1 MTTYD
6 GFPCSLFDSNQEGKC
21 LHTYRAPAIR
31 LLFPQNLRHSFK
43 FDQLEEAE
51 TRSINLRA

>member
-6 GFPCSLFDSNQEGKC
+6 GFPFSLFDSNQEGKC
-21 LHTYRAPAIR
+21 VHRAPAIR
-31 LLFPQNLRHSFK
+31 LLFPENLRDSFK